1 MLNTQLTSC
10 LRVGRQETSSE
21 RARETKEESL
31 LQKSGKTAK
40 SSPGNRC
47 TQSRVWIEFKKESVL
62 CSSTDSS
69 CKGIWSPLDK
79 EKREKSEISAN
90 PHSEVEFGH
99 FKSKFNNR
107 TPLSLHPPVPMVTD
121 NLGLFP
127 NTEGMSPEATRRIV
141 RNLEKIR
148 FERNKTGIE
157 KYVFQRDGN
166 ETKGEK
172 TIKLAREKNTL
183 PEVIIRHRLH
193 EGEKRHFS
201 HRLNEKFWSAPP
213 SSMDRPIYSDKTI
226 PIGNQD
232 ARNPFT
238 TNRSV
243 LAWSACVVPATLV
256 DFPARK
262 RSTLMTSL
270 KRPRKR
276 VQNNMAD
283 SLRGTGKPAA
293 YKEQNAQV
301 LPRTSAGNP
310 LSRLLYPSHHG
321 Y

>member
-1 MLNTQLTSC
+1 MLNTQITSY
-10 LRVGRQETSSE
+10 LGAGRQGASSE
-21 RARETKEESL
+21 RAKETKEESL
-31 LQKSGKTAK
+31 LGKSGKIAK
-40 SSPGNRC
+40 FSHSNRC
-47 TQSRVWIEFKKESVL
+47 TQSRVWIEFKKAGVL

-69 CKGIWSPLDK
+69 CPEIWSPSDE
-79 EKREKSEISAN
+79 EKREKSDISAN
-90 PHSEVEFGH
+90 PHSEEARGH

-121 NLGLFP
+121 NSGLFP
-127 NTEGMSPEATRRIV
+127 NTEDVNPEETKRIV

-148 FERNKTGIE
+148 VERNKTGIE

-183 PEVIIRHRLH
+183 PEVIIKHRLH
-193 EGEKRHFS
+193 EREKQHFLP
-201 HRLNEKFWSAPP
+201 RLNDKVWSAPP
-213 SSMDRPIYSDKTI
+213 SWMDRPIVFDKTI
-226 PIGNQD
+226 PLGNQD
-232 ARNPFT
+232 SRDPFT
-238 TNRSV
+238 TKRSV

-262 RSTLMTSL
+262 RSPLMTSL

-276 VQNNMAD
+276 VQNNMAN

-293 YKEQNAQV
+293 YTEQRAQV
-301 LPRTSAGNP
+301 LPQTSARKS